1 MAVSTAEMDA
11 SLKAAEDDWLNQ
23 LKTLEEVDRWEKLAD
38 EKTPSE
44 YKDKMTDLISQ
55 FSGLNRI
62 PILKLMGALDWK
74 PEQLFKLFTCTSKLP
89 VDVVLEFISLLDS
102 FISFSILL
110 VVLNIVYQLK
120 DTHLMELVM
129 GSARED
135 IHLIMQVA
143 RHLTPVEI
151 QDFVDEIGSLSV
163 NTLINMLK
171 RCDEPMAKSC
181 QLCKQ
186 RRLQALEFRMLN
198 HQVPAKIPAV
208 PGNLALLDKSERWSA
223 DDEKLLS
230 FSLEGDQ
237 IYFLRLP
244 VDIVQIC
251 DKCLMDMNQSVTN
264 MGR

>member
-1 MAVSTAEMDA
+1 
-11 SLKAAEDDWLNQ
+11 
-23 LKTLEEVDRWEKLAD
+23 LEEVDRWEKLAN

-44 YKDKMTDLISQ
+44 YKEKMTNLTSQ

-62 PILKLMGALDWK
+62 PILKLMGALEWK
-74 PEQLFKLFTCTSKLP
+74 PEQLFKLFTSTSKLP
-89 VDVVLEFISLLDS
+89 IDVVLELISLLDS

-110 VVLNIVYQLK
+110 VVIDVVYQLK

-129 GSARED
+129 GSTRED
-135 IHLIMQVA
+135 IHFIMQVA
-143 RHLTPVEI
+143 RHLTSVEI
-151 QDFVDEIGSLSV
+151 QNFVDEMGSVSV
-163 NTLINMLK
+163 KTVINMLK

-198 HQVPAKIPAV
+198 HQVPTKMPPI
-208 PGNLALLDKSERWSA
+208 PGNLALLDKSEKWSA

-230 FSLEGDQ
+230 FSLDGDQ
-237 IYFLRLP
+237 IYFLRQP

-251 DKCLMDMNQSVTN
+251 DKCLMDVNQSITN